1 MIRSNVIIGLILL
14 AALILTLLGSCNNEG
29 EQVRLLESV
38 VDKDTTIP
46 VLLSFSPL
54 DGDTFVPVRKPIQ
67 ATFSEDIDAESVD
80 ELSFIIS
87 PDVNASRQVCRTT
100 TACTVWNELA
110 YSTQYTVTLTT
121 DMTDLAGNPI
131 SADFSWSFMTR
142 DPPPPPVITGLA
154 PSWGPIGT
162 PITIVGTGFDTVWW
176 ENIVW
181 FTGDSAMVL
190 SSTDTT
196 ITTVVPQEATTG
208 PVSVRNRV
216 ATDTSDFD
224 FTVATITN
232 PPSGRQSGT
241 FTLVKNFATDS
252 ADTFMQY
259 VTVDWIPSGIYIM
272 RLDASRQPESER
284 LFCDIGGSYEL
295 DETDLI
301 LDVDVPNYSGHNCD
315 TSLGTGG
322 SYGASDRNDTLRL
335 FLYVPESR
343 LYKEFILAN

>member
-181 FTGDSAMVL
+181 F
-190 SSTDTT
+190 
-196 ITTVVPQEATTG
+196 